1 MSVQRPKLNAQR
13 MARLVEISRVLN
25 ATTNLSHLLSRI
37 ISEAADLTSAEAA
50 SILLLDPKTQ
60 QLHFK
65 ASSNKVSPE
74 MSNMAVPLDDSI
86 AGAIL
91 TENKP
96 MYIQDVAKDPRWNQ
110 DVSDALAFQTR
121 SILGV
126 PMHNVAQ
133 KPVGV
138 LEALN
143 KVGGGDFT
151 VQDFETLSILADIA
165 GVAVEQARLF
175 TELEQA
181 NAELNEL
188 DQLKTD
194 FIAIASHEL
203 RTPLSVI
210 LGYVS
215 FLRDESGPEMT
226 EQFDNVLQAAVHLR
240 TLIQD
245 MLNLRYVDAGTATL
259 TRQKVDLVA
268 MIQEMNLEQD
278 ETAAAKDQTVHVTL
292 PEDELPVL
300 IDQDMMEVIIGNL
313 LNNAVKFTPKGGKIE
328 VKVQRQGR
336 EAWFHIKDSGIGVPE
351 DQLERIFKR
360 FYQVESPLRRQHEGM
375 GLGLSIAKELV
386 ELHGGRIW
394 AESSNQ
400 HGSEFIIALRLEL
413 PPTGLLGT
421 QSNI

>member
-1 MSVQRPKLNAQR
+1 MNVQRPKLNAER

-25 ATTNLSHLLSRI
+25 ATTNLDHLLSRI
-37 ISEAADLTSAEAA
+37 ISEAAELTRAEAA

-65 ASSNKVSPE
+65 ASSNKVPPE
-74 MSNMAVPLDDSI
+74 MSNMAVSLDDSI

-96 MYIQDVAKDPRWNQ
+96 MYIKDVSQDPRWNQ
-110 DVSDALAFQTR
+110 NVDDAIAFRTR

-175 TELEQA
+175 NELEQA
-181 NAELNEL
+181 NSELNEL

-245 MLNLRYVDAGTATL
+245 MLNLRYVDAGTAQL
-259 TRQKVDLVA
+259 ARQQVDLA
-268 MIQEMNLEQD
+268 GMLRDMHLEND
-278 ETAAAKDQTVHVTL
+278 ETAVAKKQTIHVTL
-292 PEDELPVL
+292 PEPNVELPVL
-300 IDQDMMEVIIGNL
+300 IDKDMMEVIIGNL
-313 LNNAVKFTPKGGKIE
+313 LNNAVKFTPNGGEIE
-328 VKVQRQGR
+328 VNVQRKGR
-336 EAWFHIKDSGIGVPE
+336 EAWFRIKDSGIGVPE

-413 PPTGLLGT
+413 PPTGLL
-421 QSNI
+421 

>member
-1 MSVQRPKLNAQR
+1 MSVQRPKLNAER

-25 ATTNLSHLLSRI
+25 ATTNLDHLLSRI
-37 ISEAADLTSAEAA
+37 ITEAADLTRAEAA

-65 ASSNKVSPE
+65 ASSNEVPPE
-74 MSNMAVPLDDSI
+74 MSNMAVSLDDSI

-96 MYIQDVAKDPRWNQ
+96 MYIKDVSKDPRWNQ
-110 DVSDALAFQTR
+110 NVDDAIAFRTR

-133 KPVGV
+133 EPVGV

-143 KVGGGDFT
+143 KVGAGDFS

-175 TELEQA
+175 NELEQA

-215 FLRDESGPEMT
+215 FLREEAGPEMT

-259 TRQKVDLVA
+259 TRQKIDLVA
-268 MIQEMNLEQD
+268 LVEKMNFEQD
-278 ETAAAKDQTVHVTL
+278 ETAVAKDQTITVTL
-292 PEDELPVL
+292 PEAELLVL
-300 IDQDMMEVIIGNL
+300 IDQDMMEVIFGNL
-313 LNNAVKFTPKGGKIE
+313 LNNAVKFTPKGGQIE

-336 EAWFHIKDSGIGVPE
+336 EAWFHIKDSGIGIPE
-351 DQLERIFKR
+351 DQLDRIFKR

-413 PPTGLLGT
+413 PPTGLL
-421 QSNI
+421 

>member
-1 MSVQRPKLNAQR
+1 MNVQRPKLNAER

-25 ATTNLSHLLSRI
+25 ATTNLDHLLSRI
-37 ISEAADLTSAEAA
+37 ISEAAELTHAEAA

-65 ASSNKVSPE
+65 ASSNKVPPE
-74 MSNMAVPLDDSI
+74 MSNMAVSLDDSI

-96 MYIQDVAKDPRWNQ
+96 MYIKDVSKDPRWNQ
-110 DVSDALAFQTR
+110 NVDDAIAFRTR

-126 PMHNVAQ
+126 PMHNVTQ
-133 KPVGV
+133 IPVGV

-175 TELEQA
+175 NELEQA

-245 MLNLRYVDAGTATL
+245 MLNLRYVDAGTAQL
-259 TRQKVDLVA
+259 TRQRVDLAGLVR
-268 MIQEMNLEQD
+268 EMNLEKD
-278 ETAAAKDQTVHVTL
+278 ETAVAKNQTIHLTL
-292 PEDELPVL
+292 PEPEIEFPVL

-313 LNNAVKFTPKGGKIE
+313 LNNAVKFTPKGGNIE

-336 EAWFHIKDSGIGVPE
+336 EAWFRIKDSGIGVPE

-386 ELHGGRIW
+386 ELHDGRIW

-413 PPTGLLGT
+413 PPTGLL
-421 QSNI
+421 

>member
-1 MSVQRPKLNAQR
+1 MNAQHPKLNAER
-13 MARLVEISRVLN
+13 MARLVQISRVLN
-25 ATTNLSHLLSRI
+25 ATTNLDHLLSRI
-37 ISEAADLTSAEAA
+37 ISEAADLTQAEAA

-65 ASSNKVSPE
+65 ASSNKVPPE
-74 MSNMAVPLDDSI
+74 MSDMAVSLDDSI

-96 MYIQDVAKDPRWNQ
+96 MYIKDVSKDPRWNQ
-110 DVSDALAFQTR
+110 NVDDAIAFRTR

-133 KPVGV
+133 EPVGV

-143 KVGGGDFT
+143 KVGGGDFS

-175 TELEQA
+175 NELEQA

-215 FLRDESGPEMT
+215 FLRDEAGPEMT
-226 EQFDNVLQAAVHLR
+226 AQFDNVLQAAVHLR

-245 MLNLRYVDAGTATL
+245 MLNLRYVDAGTAKL
-259 TRQKVDLVA
+259 TRQKVDLVT
-268 MIQEMNLEQD
+268 MVRNMNLEQD
-278 ETAAAKDQTVHVTL
+278 ETAVAKDQSVKVTL
-292 PEDELPVL
+292 PDGELLVI

-313 LNNAVKFTPKGGKIE
+313 LNNAVKFTPKGGQIE

-336 EAWFHIKDSGIGVPE
+336 EAWFRIKDSGIGVPE

-386 ELHGGRIW
+386 ELHNGRIW

-413 PPTGLLGT
+413 PPTGLL
-421 QSNI
+421 